1 LKRGRRRAIPAVA
14 LAVSMAA
21 AATLGTAI
29 YLVSTS
35 LPYLVDSAAAD
46 PQFGAVNRCL
56 ISHLRESR
64 AGFAVSPGGTK
75 VAAFGA
81 SSVAVCTRSSPSDGG
96 ESLSGALIPLP
107 GITAASF
114 DFDGTLWLAA
124 ARGPHP
130 ELWMA
135 PEAAGKPRTVG
146 EFAPLALAGVANG
159 LAAVDGSGRL
169 ASFTSQGALSSSATV
184 PPGSNP
190 LLTSNSDGSLL
201 SVVTENAIHVFRSA
215 GLTLVRAES
224 PCQAE
229 FLWWLPDRTH
239 ALIACGPNAAWALLI
254 DVVTGERESATP
266 LNWARSA
273 LIPRLGTYVQGC
285 EQLPC
290 SVGPPQSVR

>member
-1 LKRGRRRAIPAVA
+1 
-14 LAVSMAA
+14 MAA

-46 PQFGAVNRCL
+46 PQFGAFNRCL
-56 ISHLRESR
+56 ISHLREPR
-64 AGFAVSPGGTK
+64 AGFAVSAGGTK
-75 VAAFGA
+75 VTAFGA
-81 SSVAVCTRSSPSDGG
+81 NSVAICARSSPSDGG
-96 ESLSGALIPLP
+96 ESLSGVLLALP

-114 DFDGTLWLAA
+114 DFEGTLWLAA

-130 ELWMA
+130 ELWVVS
-135 PEAAGKPRTVG
+135 EANGNPRTVG
-146 EFAPLALAGVANG
+146 EFAPLALTGVANG
-159 LAAVDGSGRL
+159 VAAVDGSGRL
-169 ASFTSQGALSSSATV
+169 ASFTSRAAPSHSTGV

-190 LLTSNSDGSLL
+190 LLASNSDGSLL

-215 GLTLVRAES
+215 NLTLVRAES

-254 DVVTGERESATP
+254 DVITGQRESATP

-290 SVGPPQSVR
+290 SVGPPQSIR

>member
-1 LKRGRRRAIPAVA
+1 MA

-21 AATLGTAI
+21 AATLGTSI
-29 YLVSTS
+29 YLVNTS

-56 ISHLRESR
+56 ISQLREPR
-64 AGFAVSPGGTK
+64 AGFAVSPDGIK

-81 SSVAVCTRSSPSDGG
+81 NSVAVCTRSSRSDGG
-96 ESLSGALIPLP
+96 GSPSGALLSLP
-107 GITAASF
+107 GVTAASF
-114 DFDGTLWLAA
+114 DFEGTLWLAA

-146 EFAPLALAGVANG
+146 VFAPLALAGLAEG
-159 LAAVDGSGRL
+159 LAAVDASGRL
-169 ASFTSQGALSSSATV
+169 ASFTSRGAPSASAAV
-184 PPGSNP
+184 PPGSSP
-190 LLTSNSDGSLL
+190 LLASNSDGSLL
-201 SVVTENAIHVFRSA
+201 SVVTENAIHVFRSTN
-215 GLTLVRAES
+215 LVPVRAES

-229 FLWWLPDRTH
+229 YLWWLPDRTR
-239 ALIACGPNAAWALLI
+239 ALVACGPNSAWALVI

-285 EQLPC
+285 DLLPC